1 MVRETRMCLAS
12 FACLQPKIG
21 RTLLTL
27 TTPWPSYQIHQGSTH
42 NLQRHFITTC
52 PLLRSFS
59 KIQHCLRPD
68 ESGSQFLFPILLRT
82 FFASFKE
89 LKQGRG
95 LGSAMFVLSCLV
107 LFLHLQW
114 IALILLVALLAIV
127 PNMFLDDW
135 WLRLIP
141 TWSALSSSSVETSRE
156 PNGTRVRTKKVCF
169 GCLEIRI
176 FTVQVCQ

>member
-89 LKQGRG
+89 LKQDGG
-95 LGSAMFVLSCLV
+95 LISNVRLVMSCPFPPFAMDS
-107 LFLHLQW
+107 
-114 IALILLVALLAIV
+114 IDLACGTAGDSSKHV
-127 PNMFLDDW
+127 PW
-135 WLRLIP
+135 WLVTEAYPDLKC
-141 TWSALSSSSVETSRE
+141 TL
-156 PNGTRVRTKKVCF
+156 
-169 GCLEIRI
+169 
-176 FTVQVCQ
+176 